1 MTAPFLV
8 VGAGPTGLGCA
19 AELTAARPVE
29 LIDRIPVPGGE
40 AGWSAPEITAL
51 ATDARRRG
59 VRFRL
64 GNTALRW
71 EPGRLLVACP
81 GKIEWIPGER
91 LFYAGGLRPA
101 TAADLLITGDRPA
114 GVLPATVAHHLLA
127 AQNRLWRRLA
137 VIGDGPWA
145 RPVAVRAHA
154 GGTVIIAITPG
165 CDAPDWADEAITQ
178 VTQIAITGR
187 DRVQAVRACTRL
199 QWTETACDA
208 VVLAASPRPNRN
220 ISGAL
225 AEDSPGVT
233 FIQPLAPAS
242 VIERSEVGRSAACRW
257 IAANT
262 GKTTDRSGE

>member
-1 MTAPFLV
+1 MTAPFIA

-40 AGWSAPEITAL
+40 TGWSAPEITAL
-51 ATDARRRG
+51 TADAHRRG

-64 GNTALRW
+64 GKIALRW
-71 EPGRLLVACP
+71 EPGRLLVAGP
-81 GKIEWIPGER
+81 GRIEWIPGER

-114 GVLPATVAHHLLA
+114 GVLSATVAHHLLT

-145 RPVAVRAHA
+145 GPVAAHA
-154 GGTVIIAITPG
+154 RAGGSTIIIAITPG

-178 VTQIAITGR
+178 ATQIAITGR
-187 DRVQAVRACTRL
+187 DRVQAVRACTKL
-199 QWTETACDA
+199 QWTETAC
-208 VVLAASPRPNRN
+208 VGVILAASPRPNRN
-220 ISGAL
+220 ITGAL
-225 AEDSPGVT
+225 ADDSPGVT
-233 FIQPLAPAS
+233 FIQPLAAAS
-242 VIERSEVGRSAACRW
+242 VIERSEVGRRAARSW

-262 GKTTDRSGE
+262 GAS

>member
-51 ATDARRRG
+51 TADARRHG

-71 EPGRLLVACP
+71 EPGRLLTAGP
-81 GKIEWIPGER
+81 GRIEWIPGER

-114 GVLPATVAHHLLA
+114 GLLPATVAHHLLT

-137 VIGDGPWA
+137 VIGNGPWA
-145 RPVAVRAHA
+145 GPVAAHA
-154 GGTVIIAITPG
+154 RAGGSTIIAITPD

-178 VTQIAITGR
+178 ATQIAITGR
-187 DRVQAVRACTRL
+187 DRVQTIRACTKL
-199 QWTETACDA
+199 QRTETACDG

-220 ISGAL
+220 ITGAL
-225 AEDSPGVT
+225 ADDSPGVT
-233 FIQPLAPAS
+233 FIQPLAAAS
-242 VIERSEVGRSAACRW
+242 VIERSEVGRRAARSW

-262 GKTTDRSGE
+262 GAG